1 MDEPLH
7 GYRVETPEGEVTF
20 VGLIDEAIAH
30 FINAKQGDRL
40 VTPAGR
46 VLGVVTDRPKSVQ
59 TTGKVWA

>member
-1 MDEPLH
+1 M
-7 GYRVETPEGEVTF
+7 TF